1 MLIRTISLIAVAVLA
16 TAPLA
21 TGGEGDHAGVKAER
35 AGHGGEVS
43 EHHRKHLKGVLF
55 RLHLLMLD
63 KFDADGD
70 GKLDDAERKTAR
82 QWFEERRQQWQDKH
96 GHREAGDNDNDA
108 AFSDDG
114 ERAAMRGLLGGGGN
128 DGPGRDGPGKDG
140 PGRDIGRRR

>member
-1 MLIRTISLIAVAVLA
+1 MLIRTVFFIAVAVLA

-21 TGGEGDHAGVKAER
+21 TAGEGDHGGVKAER
-35 AGHGGEVS
+35 PGHGGEFG

-96 GHREAGDNDNDA
+96 GRREGGDNEA
-108 AFSDDG
+108 AFTDDG
-114 ERAAMRGLLGGGGN
+114 ERAALRGLLDGRN
-128 DGPGRDGPGKDG
+128 DGPGRDGPGQDG
-140 PGRDIGRRR
+140 PGRDHGRRR